1 MRIDEITASA
11 NRHKQ
16 TRRVGRGSGS
26 GRGTTSGRGTKG
38 NKARTGGNIPARF
51 EGGQTPF
58 SRRMPKRK
66 GFHSLNRDKTL
77 ILNLSQL
84 SNLLENGKLIIATLR
99 GSGQLPVKTKLKI
112 LGSGEISGKIEV
124 ETNQISASAQSK
136 IESLGGKVTIVE

>member
-11 NRHKQ
+11 SSHKQ

-38 NKARTGGNIPARF
+38 NKARTGGSIPASF

-66 GFHSLNRDKTL
+66 GFHSLNREKML
-77 ILNLSQL
+77 VLNVNQL
-84 SNLLENGKLIIATLR
+84 VGLAENGKLVIASLQS
-99 GSGQLPVKTKLKI
+99 SGKLPRKTKLKI
-112 LGSGEISGKIEV
+112 LGSGEINEKIEV
-124 ETNQISASAQSK
+124 ETNQVSVSARTK
-136 IESLGGKVTIVE
+136 IESAGGKVTIVE